1 MPEFKEQNLELSKAS
16 LLRRLAAMFYDSLL
30 NIALLMVTTGIYMMI
45 SKKIIGSETYRQL
58 NDTGSTIGDPFLT
71 IVLMLVLFLFYG
83 YFWTRTGQTL
93 GMQVW
98 HIRVQTLDEKPIS
111 WRQAL
116 VRVLFAFI
124 SASIFGL
131 GYLWMLIDKKNR
143 TLHCLASKTEV
154 VRIPKRIKK

>member
-1 MPEFKEQNLELSKAS
+1 MSEFKEQNLELRKAS

-45 SKKIIGSETYRQL
+45 SKKVIGSETYKQL
-58 NDTGSTIGDPFLT
+58 NDTGGTIGDPLLT
-71 IVLMLVLFLFYG
+71 VVLMLVLFLFYG

-98 HIRVQTLDEKPIS
+98 HLRVQTNEGKPIS
-111 WRQAL
+111 WNQAL
-116 VRVLFAFI
+116 IRVLFAFI

-154 VRIPKRIKK
+154 VRIPKRAKK